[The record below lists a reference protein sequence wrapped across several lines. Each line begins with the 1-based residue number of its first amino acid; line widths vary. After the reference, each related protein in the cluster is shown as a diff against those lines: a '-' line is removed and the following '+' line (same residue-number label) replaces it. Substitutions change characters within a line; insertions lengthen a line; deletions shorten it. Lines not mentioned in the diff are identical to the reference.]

1 MINLRVYYVPL
12 DSIAVGRTLQAQDG
26 SRGPYPGPRWH
37 QCCFLLREDFVM
49 CFCMSNLCA
58 ILVAK
63 RKRPQGQLLQEQN
76 HVFLF
81 PVKVL
86 KQVAV
91 WLLAIF
97 DMVTLHVL
105 SSTSPGRISVTRP
118 EVACAV
124 PADIFTLQRSL
135 EIVS

>member
-1 MINLRVYYVPL
+1 MFLYVISVWP
-12 DSIAVGRTLQAQDG
+12 V
-26 SRGPYPGPRWH
+26 
-37 QCCFLLREDFVM
+37 
-49 CFCMSNLCA
+49 
-58 ILVAK
+58 LVAK
-63 RKRPQGQLLQEQN
+63 RKRRQGQLLQEQN
-76 HVFLF
+76 HVFLS

-124 PADIFTLQRSL
+124 PEDIFTLQRSL